1 MSISII
7 ENGGAEAYEV
17 VLTEKMTKLV
27 NKKIM
32 DIRFPKGAIIGSIF
46 REDEAIIPSGSD
58 VLLAGDRLVVFTSAE
73 RIGKI
78 DAIFS

>member
-1 MSISII
+1 
-7 ENGGAEAYEV
+7 
-17 VLTEKMTKLV
+17 
-27 NKKIM
+27 M